1 VTTGVV
7 QVSRDKDS
15 VIVRVGQRLT
25 AYGKKRGM
33 KLRDGAQWSDPKQ
46 VMRSII
52 DNLVKEKI
60 VPDKDGVKWFG
71 LDPQHFVVNGRVM
84 AVGMRQRF
92 VAKYIKPDGLGY
104 YFEAEKGE
112 KVSGTGYFFDRK
124 DLY

>member
-1 VTTGVV
+1 VKGGGANSGPMAKGGAAPAVKGGGTKEG
-7 QVSRDKDS
+7 
-15 VIVRVGQRLT
+15 
-25 AYGKKRGM
+25 GKER
-33 KLRDGAQWSDPKQ
+33 DPKQ

-52 DNLVKEKI
+52 DDLVKEKI

-84 AVGMRQRF
+84 PLGVRQAY

-104 YFEAEKGE
+104 YFEAEKGG